1 MLRGVNWCGPE
12 RRANFEF
19 GLGQG
24 ASTSAEGAQ
33 LMHST
38 FQVSPSPVDKLRGLQ
53 SFCAYQLKSRL
64 FSLFLSSLRIAPSCP
79 KSPSQA
85 DD

>member
-1 MLRGVNWCGPE
+1 MSRGVKWYGPE

-33 LMHST
+33 SMHST
-38 FQVSPSPVDKLRGLQ
+38 FQVSPSPVGKLRGLQ
-53 SFCAYQLKSRL
+53 SFCAYQLKSGL
-64 FSLFLSSLRIAPSCP
+64 FSLFLSSLRKAPSCP